1 MKKIAKLLVIAVL
14 FVMCF
19 MNIACMGCGTDTPA
33 EPNVSETTPSESAS
47 VPASEQAGSEIN
59 DEEAAYRAWKDIE
72 VSQPSF
78 GETGANISAGELLER
93 AVTIEEFIVKY
104 PNSQYRDEAVEHYN
118 KLVTAAIT
126 GGYEGE
132 GTGNHLYLDDNGET
146 FSADVVTEYDTFV
159 NNYGDTHT
167 ANLVKEYTTIIGNA
181 DGSLTEDVKN
191 FYDDLVNR
199 LKDMFSMDGINEGMN
214 GGSAGGNMNENNAT
228 DGNLNNNVTEGKSG
242 NATMGTQGNTGSGNN
257 SGQSVQ

>member
-1 MKKIAKLLVIAVL
+1 MKKIAKLVVIAVI

-33 EPNVSETTPSESAS
+33 EPNVSEETVPSESAS
-47 VPASEQAGSEIN
+47 QSASENASSEVN
-59 DEEAAYRAWKDIE
+59 DEEAAYQAWKDTE
-72 VSQPSF
+72 VSEPAF

-104 PNSQYRDEAVEHYN
+104 PDSRYRNEAVEYYN

-132 GTGNHLYLDDNGET
+132 GTGNHLYLDANGET

-159 NNYGDTHT
+159 NNYGETHT
-167 ANLVKEYTTIIGNA
+167 ANLVKEYTTVIGNA

-191 FYDDLVNR
+191 FYDDLGNR
-199 LKDMFSMDGINEGMN
+199 LKDIFSLDGINEGMN
-214 GGSAGGNMNENNAT
+214 GGSAGGNMNDNNAAGGQN
-228 DGNLNNNVTEGKSG
+228 GNT
-242 NATMGTQGNTGSGNN
+242 TMGTQGNTGSGNN